1 MSTGN
6 LVKWYPPISE
16 HPTTE
21 EIALHTRLLYNAVN
35 DHDQAIT
42 LLDGKVGTTT
52 ASIQAVT
59 QVVNTQTLEGVTAF
73 NSQTGAII
81 YFPGL
86 GTVNDQLGEPTY
98 TTQQSD
104 NGAKIIVGDSSA
116 TMVTLNNLVKAPW
129 FTIIDNDSLAVANL
143 TPSGGAQIFGDSS
156 IYANCFGIVY
166 YDGTNFW
173 SGSTP
178 IGTDSSL
185 GIVRPDGVTIEI
197 DSGGVLFV
205 PIATDSSLG
214 IVEPDGTTIQIGSG
228 GVISAISAMSFTGSL
243 SGDVTGTQ
251 SATNVV
257 KVNGAAVPT
266 SAAVVASNV
275 SAQLV
280 AAPTTGS
287 GNVVLSIEPI
297 LTNSLAIEGNSLAS
311 NLQIHNTGSGS
322 EAWEISVPS
331 GTNEMEF
338 SDTVNSVTPL
348 ILTDSSATV
357 FGFLQVEGVI
367 EINSTQSS
375 VSGSIGGSAE
385 FSEPFQGPTYKK
397 VVINLIALSG
407 TASYNFP
414 AAFTETPDYFIGIAA
429 TGATVTALSTT
440 AVTVSGLPSTGVII
454 LEGY

>member
-1 MSTGN
+1 MPWPGAPANQQT
-6 LVKWYPPISE
+6 PPINPPSQRTPPLLSE
-16 HPTTE
+16 NSTMADVAEAMGKAFEGLVVHEQAFAAIPAQVAAQSKAAATAAAEEFVSTE
-21 EIALHTRLLYNAVN
+21 T
-35 DHDQAIT
+35 
-42 LLDGKVGTTT
+42 
-52 ASIQAVT
+52 VT
-59 QVVNTQTLEGVTAF
+59 GVTSF
-73 NSQTGAII
+73 NTQTGAIL

-86 GTVNDQLGEPTY
+86 GTVNDQLSEPAY

-104 NGAKIIVGDSSA
+104 AGAKIVVGDSSGVV
-116 TMVTLNNLVKAPW
+116 VTLNNAVKAPW
-129 FTIIDNDSLAVANL
+129 FTIIDNDSSTATMLM
-143 TPSGGAQIFGDSS
+143 PDSGASLYGAEF
-156 IYANCFGIVY
+156 IYPGCFGIVFF
-166 YDGTNFW
+166 DGTNFW
-173 SGSTP
+173 SGST
-178 IGTDSSL
+178 
-185 GIVRPDGVTIEI
+185 
-197 DSGGVLFV
+197 

-214 IVEPDGTTIQIGSG
+214 IVEPDGTTIQIDSG